1 MKLCVILLL
10 GPFLFTMLIA
20 QQNDFLLQ
28 RKNMLENQ
36 ILARGITEKNILNAF
51 MKVKRHLF
59 VSPRLK
65 DKAYEDFPLA
75 IGEGQTIN
83 EPYIVAIITYAI
95 SPDKNKKVMEIGTG
109 SGYHAAIL
117 AELVKEVYTIEI
129 KETLAQEAIKR
140 LNSLKYNNIK
150 FKIGDGYHG
159 WPKHAPFDGII
170 MTSAIDHIPEP
181 LVEQL
186 AVGGRMVI
194 PVSYSSEVQELIIIE
209 KQMNGQLK
217 RINLIPVQFVPLI
230 RSKDEK

>member
-1 MKLCVILLL
+1 MKLRVILLL
-10 GPFLFTMLIA
+10 WPFLFTMLIA
-20 QQNDFLLQ
+20 QQDDFLVQ

-59 VSPRLK
+59 VSPGLK

-140 LNSLKYNNIK
+140 LNSLQYNNIK

-159 WPKHAPFDGII
+159 WPMHAPFDGII

>member
-1 MKLCVILLL
+1 MKPCVILLL
-10 GPFLFTMLIA
+10 WPFLFTMLIA
-20 QQNDFLLQ
+20 QQDDFLLQ

-59 VSPRLK
+59 VSPGLK

-159 WPKHAPFDGII
+159 WPTHAPFDGII

>member
-1 MKLCVILLL
+1 MKSC
-10 GPFLFTMLIA
+10 FLFVLVSFLFSFLWA
-20 QQNDFLLQ
+20 GQDDFFKL
-28 RKNMLENQ
+28 RKNMMETQ
-36 ILARGITEKNILNAF
+36 ILARGITEKNILSAF

-59 VSPRLK
+59 VSSGFK
-65 DKAYEDFPLA
+65 EKAYRDTPLA

-83 EPYIVAIITYAI
+83 KPFIVAIITYAI
-95 SPDKNKKVMEIGTG
+95 SPDKDKKVMEIGTG

-129 KETLAQEAIKR
+129 KEKLAQNAIKR
-140 LNSLKYNNIK
+140 LNSLKYTNIK
-150 FKIGDGYHG
+150 CRIGDGYHG
-159 WPKHAPFDGII
+159 WPEYAPFDGII

-209 KQMNGQLK
+209 KQTNGKLK

-230 RSKDEK
+230 RSKDE

>member
-1 MKLCVILLL
+1 MKPRVILLL
-10 GPFLFTMLIA
+10 WSFLFTMLIA
-20 QQNDFLLQ
+20 QQDDFLLQ

-59 VSPRLK
+59 VSPGLK

-159 WPKHAPFDGII
+159 WPTHAPFDGII

>member
-1 MKLCVILLL
+1 MKLRVILLL
-10 GPFLFTMLIA
+10 WPFLFTMLIA
-20 QQNDFLLQ
+20 RQDDFLLQ

-59 VSPRLK
+59 VSPGLK

-140 LNSLKYNNIK
+140 LSLLKYNNIK

-159 WPKHAPFDGII
+159 WPTHAPFDGII

>member
-1 MKLCVILLL
+1 MKLRIILLL
-10 GPFLFTMLIA
+10 WPFLFTMLIA
-20 QQNDFLLQ
+20 QQDDFLLQ

-59 VSPRLK
+59 VSPELK

-140 LNSLKYNNIK
+140 LNLLKYNNIK

-159 WPKHAPFDGII
+159 WPTHAPFDGII

>member
-1 MKLCVILLL
+1 
-10 GPFLFTMLIA
+10 MLIA

-59 VSPRLK
+59 VSPGLK

-217 RINLIPVQFVPLI
+217 RINLNPVQFVPLI

>member
-59 VSPRLK
+59 VSPGLK